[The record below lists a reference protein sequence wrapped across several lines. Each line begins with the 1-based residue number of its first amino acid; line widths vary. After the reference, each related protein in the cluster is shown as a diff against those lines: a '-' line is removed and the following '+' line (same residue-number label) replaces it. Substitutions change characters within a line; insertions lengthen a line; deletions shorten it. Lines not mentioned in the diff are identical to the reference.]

1 MAFLSDLDR
10 KISMLGQGAIQKT
23 QDVTDTAKMAATIR
37 GLDAQKREA
46 FEQLGQFYYD
56 NYEKYGGE
64 LPETA
69 AGLVNKIENLEAQK
83 KQLQEQM
90 QKIKGTIFCPNC
102 NTEIPANSQF
112 CNVCGTKI
120 EQPQPEPPVQP
131 SGRVCAK
138 CGAPLEED
146 QLFCTNCGAK
156 VEAAPAPAPT
166 PAPTPAPV
174 PTPSPVPAVEEPP
187 VSEPEKILCPNCGK
201 ELKPEQKF
209 CTSCGTQIRP

>member
-1 MAFLSDLDR
+1 M
-10 KISMLGQGAIQKT
+10 
-23 QDVTDTAKMAATIR
+23 
-37 GLDAQKREA
+37 
-46 FEQLGQFYYD
+46 
-56 NYEKYGGE
+56 
-64 LPETA
+64 
-69 AGLVNKIENLEAQK
+69 NKIENLEAQK

-120 EQPQPEPPVQP
+120 EQPQPEPPVQS

-166 PAPTPAPV
+166 PAPIPAPV
-174 PTPSPVPAVEEPP
+174 PVVEEPP